1 MININKREINVE
13 FALTEKVGG
22 VSLEGS
28 FKYVEGIGDVL
39 SFNVDAKTE
48 ERGFI
53 GNAYL
58 VNGVMQYNTR
68 QVTGEEFAAIR
79 EGADL
84 ALADVKASIKVEEC

>member
-22 VSLEGS
+22 VSFEGN
-28 FKYVEGIGDVL
+28 FKYVEGDENII

-58 VNGVMQYNTR
+58 VNGVMQFNTR

-79 EGADL
+79 EGADI